1 MLVAATAPA
10 YTAPLIATPNAPLLM
25 GIMAFIAILFA
36 IPNDDKRVKDA
47 K

>member
-1 MLVAATAPA
+1 
-10 YTAPLIATPNAPLLM
+10 M

>member
-1 MLVAATAPA
+1 GAVAATSIHTGAM
-10 YTAPLIATPNAPLLM
+10 IALWVNVLM